1 MQVNKKN
8 DELTELL
15 VNASADAISKWNVR
29 GQYTL
34 YFNIEYEMDD
44 DNTFEV
50 VLGYATEGQYKRTLK
65 DVEDEREARW
75 YCCCL
80 LQASRKECADFL
92 VFNADFFKDWLGQ
105 FEFDDEDDE
114 DEQFET
120 VRRNLFLVLTETCQ
134 RLHKTEMISR
144 RFGKELPIVIFDEV
158 EECDYSLANLNAN
171 KKANGNSLPE
181 EYVEFYQEI
190 AEENSEDDD

>member
-34 YFNIEYEMDD
+34 YFNIEYAFG
-44 DNTFEV
+44 TFEV
-50 VLGYATEGQYKRTLK
+50 VLGYTTEGQYKRTLK

-75 YCCCL
+75 YCGCL
-80 LQASRKECADFL
+80 LQASRKESRDFL

-105 FEFDDEDDE
+105 FEFVDEDDE

-144 RFGKELPIVIFDEV
+144 RFGKELPIVIFDEE
-158 EECDYSLANLNAN
+158 EECEYSLANLNAN

>member
-15 VNASADAISKWNVR
+15 VYRSADAISKWNVR

-34 YFNIEYEMDD
+34 YFNIEYAFG
-44 DNTFEV
+44 TFEV
-50 VLGYATEGQYKRTLK
+50 VLGYTTEGQYKRTLK

-75 YCCCL
+75 YCGCL
-80 LQASRKECADFL
+80 LQASRKESRDFL

-144 RFGKELPIVIFDEV
+144 RFGKELPIVIFDEE

>member
-15 VNASADAISKWNVR
+15 VDRSADAISKWNVR
-29 GQYTL
+29 SQYTL
-34 YFNIEYEMDD
+34 YFNIEYAFG
-44 DNTFEV
+44 TFEV

-75 YCCCL
+75 YCGCL
-80 LQASRKECADFL
+80 LQASRKEIRDFL
-92 VFNADFFKDWLGQ
+92 VFDADFFKDWLGQ

-158 EECDYSLANLNAN
+158 EECEYSLANLNAN

-190 AEENSEDDD
+190 AEENSEYDD

>member
-15 VNASADAISKWNVR
+15 VYRSADAISKWNVR

-34 YFNIEYEMDD
+34 YFNIEYAFG
-44 DNTFEV
+44 TFEV
-50 VLGYATEGQYKRTLK
+50 VLGYTTEGQYKRTLK

-75 YCCCL
+75 YCGCL
-80 LQASRKECADFL
+80 LQASRKESRDFL

-105 FEFDDEDDE
+105 FEFVDEDDE

-144 RFGKELPIVIFDEV
+144 RFGKELPIVIFDEE

>member
-8 DELTELL
+8 DGLTELL
-15 VNASADAISKWNVR
+15 VDRSADAISKWKVR

-34 YFNIEYEMDD
+34 YFNIEYAFG
-44 DNTFEV
+44 TFEV
-50 VLGYATEGQYKRTLK
+50 VFGYTTEGQYKRTLK
-65 DVEDEREARW
+65 DVEDETEARW
-75 YCCCL
+75 YCGCL
-80 LQASRKECADFL
+80 LQASRKESADFL

-144 RFGKELPIVIFDEV
+144 RFGKELPIVIFDEE

-171 KKANGNSLPE
+171 KKANGKCLPE
-181 EYVEFYQEI
+181 EYVELYQEI

>member
-15 VNASADAISKWNVR
+15 VDRSADAISKWNVR

-34 YFNIEYEMDD
+34 YFNIEYAFG
-44 DNTFEV
+44 TFEV

-80 LQASRKECADFL
+80 LQASRKEMRDFL

-144 RFGKELPIVIFDEV
+144 RFGKELPIVIFDEE

-190 AEENSEDDD
+190 AEENSEYDD

>member
-15 VNASADAISKWNVR
+15 VDRSADAISKWNVR

-34 YFNIEYEMDD
+34 YFNIEYAFG
-44 DNTFEV
+44 TFEV
-50 VLGYATEGQYKRTLK
+50 VLGYTTEGQYN
-65 DVEDEREARW
+65 
-75 YCCCL
+75 CGCL
-80 LQASRKECADFL
+80 LQASRKESRDFL

-144 RFGKELPIVIFDEV
+144 RFGKELPIVIFDEE

-190 AEENSEDDD
+190 AEENSEYDD

>member
-15 VNASADAISKWNVR
+15 VDRSADAISKWNVR

-34 YFNIEYEMDD
+34 YFNIEYAFG
-44 DNTFEV
+44 TFEV

-75 YCCCL
+75 YCGCL
-80 LQASRKECADFL
+80 LQASRKESRDFL

-144 RFGKELPIVIFDEV
+144 RFGKELPIIIHELEYYDEPLKIN
-158 EECDYSLANLNAN
+158 LA
-171 KKANGNSLPE
+171 ANGPE
-181 EYVEFYQEI
+181 LIERGFIYLCKGK
-190 AEENSEDDD
+190 

>member
-34 YFNIEYEMDD
+34 YFNIEYAFG
-44 DNTFEV
+44 TFEV
-50 VLGYATEGQYKRTLK
+50 VLGYTTEGQYKRTLK
-65 DVEDEREARW
+65 NVEDEREARW
-75 YCCCL
+75 YCGCL
-80 LQASRKECADFL
+80 LQASRKESRDFL

-144 RFGKELPIVIFDEV
+144 RFGKELPIVIFDEE
-158 EECDYSLANLNAN
+158 EECEYSLANLNAN

>member
-15 VNASADAISKWNVR
+15 VDRSADAISKWNVR

-34 YFNIEYEMDD
+34 YFNIEYAFG
-44 DNTFEV
+44 TFEV

-65 DVEDEREARW
+65 NVEDEREARW

-144 RFGKELPIVIFDEV
+144 RFGKELPIVIFDEE
-158 EECDYSLANLNAN
+158 EECEYSLANLNAN

-190 AEENSEDDD
+190 AEENSEYDD

>member
-15 VNASADAISKWNVR
+15 VDRSADAISKWNVR

-34 YFNIEYEMDD
+34 YFNIEYAFG
-44 DNTFEV
+44 TFEV

-65 DVEDEREARW
+65 NVEDEREARW

-144 RFGKELPIVIFDEV
+144 RFGKELPIVIFDEE

>member
-15 VNASADAISKWNVR
+15 VDRSADAISKWNVR

-34 YFNIEYEMDD
+34 YFNIEYAFG
-44 DNTFEV
+44 TFEV

-75 YCCCL
+75 YCGCL
-80 LQASRKECADFL
+80 LQASRKESRDFL

-105 FEFDDEDDE
+105 FEFVDEDDE

-144 RFGKELPIVIFDEV
+144 RFGKELPIVIFDEE

-190 AEENSEDDD
+190 AEENSEYDD

>member
-1 MQVNKKN
+1 
-8 DELTELL
+8 
-15 VNASADAISKWNVR
+15 
-29 GQYTL
+29 
-34 YFNIEYEMDD
+34 MDD

-50 VLGYATEGQYKRTLK
+50 VFGYATEGQYKRTLK

-105 FEFDDEDDE
+105 FEFVDEDDE

-144 RFGKELPIVIFDEV
+144 RFGKELPIVIFDEE

>member
-15 VNASADAISKWNVR
+15 VDRSADAISKWNVR

-34 YFNIEYEMDD
+34 YFNIEYAFG
-44 DNTFEV
+44 TFEV
-50 VLGYATEGQYKRTLK
+50 VLGYTTEGQYKRTLK

-75 YCCCL
+75 YCGCL
-80 LQASRKECADFL
+80 LQASRKESRDFL

-144 RFGKELPIVIFDEV
+144 RFGKELPIVIFDEE
-158 EECDYSLANLNAN
+158 EECEYSLANLNAN

-190 AEENSEDDD
+190 AEENSEYDD

>member
-1 MQVNKKN
+1 M
-8 DELTELL
+8 
-15 VNASADAISKWNVR
+15 R
-29 GQYTL
+29 
-34 YFNIEYEMDD
+34 
-44 DNTFEV
+44 
-50 VLGYATEGQYKRTLK
+50 
-65 DVEDEREARW
+65 
-75 YCCCL
+75 
-80 LQASRKECADFL
+80 DFL

-144 RFGKELPIVIFDEV
+144 RFGKELPIVIFDEE

>member
-15 VNASADAISKWNVR
+15 VDRSADAISKWNVR

-34 YFNIEYEMDD
+34 YFNIEYDLD
-44 DNTFEV
+44 TFEV

-65 DVEDEREARW
+65 NVEDEREARW

-80 LQASRKECADFL
+80 LQASRKEMRDFL

-105 FEFDDEDDE
+105 FEFVDEDDE

-120 VRRNLFLVLTETCQ
+120 VRRNLFLVLTETCK

-144 RFGKELPIVIFDEV
+144 RFGKELPIVIFDEE
-158 EECDYSLANLNAN
+158 EECEYSLANLNAN

-190 AEENSEDDD
+190 AEENSEYDD

>member
-15 VNASADAISKWNVR
+15 VDRSADAISKWNVR

-34 YFNIEYEMDD
+34 YFNIEYAFG
-44 DNTFEV
+44 TFEV

-75 YCCCL
+75 YCGCL
-80 LQASRKECADFL
+80 LQASRKESRDFL

-105 FEFDDEDDE
+105 FEFVDEDDE

-120 VRRNLFLVLTETCQ
+120 VRRNLFLVLTETCK